1 MNRLLFL
8 IISVLLVFKSYS
20 QGDSVAFNK
29 NFNLH
34 EGLYLTY
41 SDLRHNWPIPK
52 EKIITKIDKNQLDF
66 YTKLI
71 ESENIEFTERDGSAA
86 KINSAK
92 VWGFCQNNVVYINI
106 NKTFYRIPVF
116 GAISYFMAAIEIQTF
131 SPGYNVF
138 INSSGGTTTT
148 EMHEYLLEF
157 YSGTL
162 KEFSVDLLAEML
174 KSDEAIYKDYMSL
187 NRKNK
192 KEQASRYIRKYNEK
206 HPVYFPKN

>member
-1 MNRLLFL
+1 MFRHIIIIFTLFL
-8 IISVLLVFKSYS
+8 SKINLA
-20 QGDSVAFNK
+20 QGDSVAYSK

-41 SDLRHNWPIPK
+41 PDLRHNWPIAK

-71 ESENIEFTERDGSAA
+71 ESEHIEYIERDGTKAR
-86 KINSAK
+86 INSAK
-92 VWGFCQNNVVYINI
+92 TWGFCQNNVIYINI

-116 GAISYFMAAIEIQTF
+116 GAIGYFVAAIEIKTY

-138 INSSGGTTTT
+138 INSSGGNTTT
-148 EMHEYLLEF
+148 EMREFLLDF
-157 YSGTL
+157 YSGNL
-162 KEFSVDLLAEML
+162 NEFSTDLLLEML
-174 KSDEAIYKDYMSL
+174 KKDEEIYKEYADLSK
-187 NRKNK
+187 KNK
-192 KEQASRYIRKYNEK
+192 KDLASRYIRKFNEK